1 MLIAQIFVYAF
12 YIYLLIGLLFGIWF
26 VFSGVA
32 RVDAGMKEAGWK
44 VRLLLLPGSMAL
56 WPVLLSKTI
65 KSKKS

>member
-44 VRLLLLPGSMAL
+44 CGFCYYPDR
-56 WPVLLSKTI
+56 WPYGPSC
-65 KSKKS
+65 